1 MYPDIYEI
9 ETKIIEVLA
18 GLRIKA
24 ELSSFSYR
32 YTCVRCKF
40 KLITS
45 PRISME
51 RLMKAEALVY
61 KEIGILVKIRVDK
74 GMVVAELPNPNAPI
88 FSFSSVKNRLKN
100 TGYALPLALGLTD
113 YGRSVIIDLCEMP
126 HMLIAGSSPEGQTN
140 LLNVLISSILEVRA
154 SDEVK
159 FILVDIEGK
168 DFDKYSDSL
177 YLMEDGLIKDLGVL
191 FEALEWLDYELLRRY
206 LLLADNQSRNIREYN
221 EKACEK
227 LPYIV
232 FIVKDIVPVMKA
244 KRNDF
249 ETYLCKIAAKAKA
262 AGIHIILASSKA
274 STEIITGTIKNN
286 MPARIAF
293 STDTALQ
300 SRIIIDNVEAMYLKY
315 PDDILYMLLCGKEMK
330 WLKVYRVDYHIKGE

>member
-24 ELSSFSYR
+24 ELSSFSHR
-32 YTCVRCKF
+32 YTCIRCKF
-40 KLITS
+40 KLISS

-74 GMVVAELPNPNAPI
+74 GMIVSELPNPNAPI
-88 FSFSSVKNRLKN
+88 FSFSGVKNRLKN
-100 TGYALPLALGLTD
+100 TGYAFPLALGRTD
-113 YGRSVIIDLCEMP
+113 YGRSVIINLCEMP
-126 HMLIAGSSPEGQTN
+126 HMLIAGSSPEGQMN

-177 YLMEDGLIKDLGVL
+177 YLVEDGLIKDLGVL
-191 FEALEWLDYELLRRY
+191 FEALEWLDYELFRRY
-206 LLLADNQSRNIREYN
+206 LLLADNQSRNIRQYN
-221 EKACEK
+221 EKAGEK
-227 LPYIV
+227 LPCIV
-232 FIVKDIVPVMKA
+232 FIVKDIAPVMKA
-244 KRNDF
+244 RGKDF
-249 ETYLCKIAAKAKA
+249 ETYLCKISAKAKA
-262 AGIHIILASSKA
+262 AGIHLILYSSKA
-274 STEIITGTIKNN
+274 STEFITGTIKNN
-286 MPARIAF
+286 IPARIAF
-293 STDTALQ
+293 KTDNAIQ
-300 SRIIIDNVEAMYLKY
+300 SRIAIDTIEAMYLHN
-315 PDDILYMLLCGKEMK
+315 PDDILYMPPKGNEIKR
-330 WLKVYRVDYHIKGE
+330 LKTYQMNLR